1 MKHWLPSVNGFHLRL
16 WKCERFARGA
26 RKCRYW
32 WWWTALIALIT
43 PISKLKQS
51 AKQELQKKYTGPGP
65 GNGVNGNVEVASPSP
80 WWLLLL
86 WSRVKCPA
94 AGLPSLVQ
102 SSVKRNEVVLLCEMW
117 SYNCDNFSRLHLGWC
132 VLPLD
137 HGAGGQHCQVTP
149 ILTPDT
155 DTDTD
160 TDPDT
165 DPDTAATWSSH
176 SSTSSPLPP
185 ATRLRSGARVKLYY
199 WHSSVIRQKII
210 PGSFSTLVVSF
221 HLQRH
226 MGDFVIQVSKT
237 YSKVSSPYIVK
248 ILRNSVVDT
257 SSIKIWW
264 QVYGPCILLV
274 VISWVSFWLNREAT
288 SDRISLGT

>member
-1 MKHWLPSVNGFHLRL
+1 MESMAMLRWLALVPDDCCFSEVVSSALLLGCPPSSRAQWREMKWFFCVKCGVTTVTISVGYTSDDVSYR
-16 WKCERFARGA
+16 
-26 RKCRYW
+26 
-32 WWWTALIALIT
+32 WT
-43 PISKLKQS
+43 
-51 AKQELQKKYTGPGP
+51 TGR
-65 GNGVNGNVEVASPSP
+65 GVNIAR
-80 WWLLLL
+80 WH
-86 WSRVKCPA
+86 
-94 AGLPSLVQ
+94 Q
-102 SSVKRNEVVLLCEMW
+102 SSL
-117 SYNCDNFSRLHLGWC
+117 SS
-132 VLPLD
+132 
-137 HGAGGQHCQVTP
+137 
-149 ILTPDT
+149 DT
-155 DTDTD
+155 
-160 TDPDT
+160 DT

-237 YSKVSSPYIVK
+237 CQYIVK
-248 ILRNSVVDT
+248 VLRNSVVDT